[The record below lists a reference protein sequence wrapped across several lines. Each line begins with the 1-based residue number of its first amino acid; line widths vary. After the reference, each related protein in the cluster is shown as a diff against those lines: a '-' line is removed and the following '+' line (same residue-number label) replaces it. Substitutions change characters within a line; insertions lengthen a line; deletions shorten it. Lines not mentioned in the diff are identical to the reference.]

1 MNFEVGGVPPEVHHL
16 ADVIMVWASNMSTLL
31 VSVPKQPKTPTVLR
45 PAGFPPWSH
54 HLRDFSIIS
63 GLPAVRPSLILK
75 KATYSI
81 LRLLFRVIASTN
93 PTPDRRI
100 LQKGKCRPS
109 RGSCLGSIS
118 YDILRAILSEVLS

>member
-63 GLPAVRPSLILK
+63 GLPAVSPGLILK

-81 LRLLFRVIASTN
+81 LRLLFRVQLAQST
-93 PTPDRRI
+93 TPVRCI
-100 LQKGKCRPS
+100 LQRGKRCCWNHLNRPNQ
-109 RGSCLGSIS
+109 
-118 YDILRAILSEVLS
+118 RAIWRSTF